1 MTLSSSPGTD
11 DMSVLCV
18 GRELSSVS
26 FVCGGG
32 EKGRKGRRICVW
44 ENPPDERAA
53 DRRDGR
59 RYEWRV
65 SRRGGPLRSTTTT
78 TMTLTSAVS
87 PNGRADPKLPAKA
100 LPSTVASSATSSRRT
115 VPPRKQQQQQLPHQL
130 HLWQRRHQSA
140 DLSASIATRTSRV
153 CPSSSAFNTRYAAVS
168 PRKIG
173 LRLPR
178 PSLNSCWT

>member
-1 MTLSSSPGTD
+1 MCVGSSPRCRVRVWGWGEREEGATH
-11 DMSVLCV
+11 LCV
-18 GRELSSVS
+18 
-26 FVCGGG
+26 
-32 EKGRKGRRICVW
+32 

-78 TMTLTSAVS
+78 TTLTSGVS